1 MARRSVVAAAVLSAA
16 LLVSIASAA
25 PAPYLR
31 SVGIHRGHIVA
42 VFALAELGPGQIAV
56 AVKPTTEPSGAFVAA
71 NVRLKE
77 SMRPT
82 RVANGYRWQTR
93 HTLRPGR
100 YYVQVSGIVLGLD
113 CLPRKPCPMR
123 WSNARRATIPRPSR

>member
-1 MARRSVVAAAVLSAA
+1 MARRLVAAAAVLSAV

-31 SVGIHRGHIVA
+31 SVGIHRGHLVA
-42 VFALAELGPGQIAV
+42 VFTLDELGPGQIAV

-71 NVRLKE
+71 NIRLKE

-93 HTLRPGR
+93 HRLRPGR
-100 YYVQVSGIVLGLD
+100 YYAQVSGIVLGLD
-113 CLPRKPCPMR
+113 CLPRKPCPTP
-123 WSNARRATIPRPSR
+123 WSNARRITIRRPSR